1 MDYLPLNQLAGVVP
15 VLLRREILSTRIKKP
30 FYTWRIETQG
40 ALYEA
45 KINGVLLE
53 KDFQGDQLVSEEP
66 VNHYMRSGKN
76 RIGFQLCTR
85 KPEDFGGAKISLSL
99 YVNEDDAPESEKAL
113 VGQVTFNAADFSSE
127 TPEKAIQSSLLAVK
141 LDSGNGYQASEQ
153 GDVIIHSAVIESSKV
168 RPHAFHIYQDIE
180 VTVPFPE
187 WGFLSAD
194 PIEFP
199 DAFAEYK
206 ENMELYDKKLVT
218 PLYDV
223 HQNIFEIMQTEDM
236 DKILPLFEERNRELD
251 LAFYYSPGTSE
262 QKLKNSLLDDFDD
275 EDIVFKLEEFRYA
288 KTIVSDNKLLI
299 QLGADAMLYFEDEED
314 EIFELYPVWFYQKN
328 GKWIICR

>member
-1 MDYLPLNQLAGVVP
+1 MVRV
-15 VLLRREILSTRIKKP
+15 KKP

-45 KINGVLLE
+45 KINGILLE
-53 KDFQGDQLVSEEP
+53 KDIDGDQLVSEEP

-76 RIGFQLCTR
+76 RIGFQLYPR
-85 KPEDFGGAKISLSL
+85 RPEDFGNAKISLSL
-99 YVNEDDAPESEKAL
+99 YVNEDEAQESEKTL

-127 TPEKAIQSSLLAVK
+127 TPEKAIQSSLLAAK

-153 GDVIIHSAVIESSKV
+153 GDVTIHSAVIEPSKV

-187 WGFLSAD
+187 WGFLSAE

-199 DAFAEYK
+199 DSFNDFKNNLDDYKKSLIAPLYNEYK
-206 ENMELYDKKLVT
+206 E
-218 PLYDV
+218 
-223 HQNIFEIMQTEDM
+223 IFTIMQTEDM
-236 DKILPLFEERNRELD
+236 DKILPIFAERNSELD
-251 LAFYYSPGTSE
+251 LAFYYLPGTSE

-275 EDIVFKLEEFRYA
+275 EDTIFKLEEYRYA
-288 KTIVSDNKLLI
+288 RPVVSDDKRLI
-299 QLGADAMLYFEDEED
+299 QLSSDAMIYFEDEED
-314 EIFELYPVWFYQKN
+314 EIFELYSMVFYQKN
-328 GKWIICR
+328 GKWIISR

>member
-1 MDYLPLNQLAGVVP
+1 MARVN
-15 VLLRREILSTRIKKP
+15 KP

-76 RIGFQLCTR
+76 RIGFQLYTR
-85 KPEDFGGAKISLSL
+85 TPEDFGSARISLSL
-99 YVNEDDAPESEKAL
+99 YVNEDEAPESGKTL
-113 VGQVTFNAADFSSE
+113 VGQVNFNAADFSSDK
-127 TPEKAIQSSLLAVK
+127 PDNAIKSSLLAAK
-141 LDSGNGYQASEQ
+141 LDSANGYQVSDQ
-153 GDVIIHSAVIESSKV
+153 GDVIIHSTVIEPSKV
-168 RPHAFHIYQDIE
+168 RPDAFYIYQDIE
-180 VTVPFPE
+180 VSVPFPE

-199 DAFAEYK
+199 DAFVEYK
-206 ENMELYDKKLVT
+206 ENMELYDNKLVT
-218 PLYDV
+218 PLYHV
-223 HQNIFEIMQTEDM
+223 HQNIFKIMQTEDM
-236 DKILPLFEERNRELD
+236 DKILPLFAERNRELD

-275 EDIVFKLEEFRYA
+275 EDIVFKLEELRYA
-288 KTIVSDNKLLI
+288 KPIVSDNKLLM

-314 EIFELYPVWFYQKN
+314 EIFELYPAWFYQKD
-328 GKWIICR
+328 GKWIISR